1 MGQVEELLADARE
14 LLGPKLRAP
23 ERGDV
28 SLSLAGS
35 AVSRVAWTALSEL
48 EALSSRQWAKGRVLS
63 ALCQR
68 ALDLEDEVRHHVAAR
83 RAKRY
88 EEMQSSLG
96 RLRRMSSSADLI
108 DHVCRELVRSC
119 GFSRAVLTRV
129 EDGQWLPWMAYM
141 PNDPDLERELVEWM
155 NTQRFPADSLG
166 RALGRL
172 RPVLVRDALA
182 DAGPFQPMITF
193 SKTESYVVAPVSPAG
208 RVVGLLYGD
217 RYPGTPVDEIDRDVL
232 WMFTEGFSRIYERI
246 VLLERMRAQRGMVR
260 EAFEFA
266 ENVVATLTSADI
278 ELMTTAEAAEGGLGR
293 DEQTLETP
301 QAPAAVDELLTA
313 REKEVLA
320 MMVKGASNAAI
331 AERLV
336 IKEGTVK
343 SHVKHILR
351 KLGAVNRAEAI
362 SMYMGVVSR

>member
-1 MGQVEELLADARE
+1 MGQVEELLTDARE
-14 LLGPKLRAP
+14 LLGARLHAP
-23 ERGDV
+23 EAGEV

-35 AVSRVAWTALSEL
+35 ALSRVAWTALSEL
-48 EALSSRQWAKGRVLS
+48 EGLSSRQWARGRPLS

-68 ALDLEDEVRHHVAAR
+68 ALDLEDEVRHHVADR

-88 EEMQSSLG
+88 EEMQSSLS
-96 RLRRMSSSADLI
+96 RLRRMGSSAKLL
-108 DHVCRELVRSC
+108 DHVCRELVHSC
-119 GFSRAVLTRV
+119 GFSRAVLTRI
-129 EDGQWLPWMAYM
+129 EGDEWLPWMAYFR
-141 PNDPDLERELVEWM
+141 DDRDFERDIVEWM
-155 NTQRFPADSLG
+155 NTQRFPAETLG
-166 RALGRL
+166 RALGRM
-172 RPVLVRDALA
+172 RPVLVRDALV
-182 DAGPFQPMITF
+182 DAGPFRPMIAF

-217 RYPGTPVDEIDRDVL
+217 RYPGTSVDEIDRDVL

-278 ELMTTAEAAEGGLGR
+278 ELITTAAAADTRGAEDPML
-293 DEQTLETP
+293 DTP

-313 REKEVLA
+313 REREVLA
-320 MMVKGASNAAI
+320 MMVRGASNAAI

-351 KLGAVNRAEAI
+351 KLGAINRAEAI